1 MNEVN
6 GLSFKREYGETFNN
20 SGDSD
25 CLYFTNKVLIWLKKY
40 SNPRQEFVC
49 HVLDGNHVDCG
60 TGAVGIYVSQNK
72 TMYFSSAIPASLG
85 GWLSTDE
92 YTFVTIFDYKLN
104 RPTSEL
110 RVRGIKKSVFATSPS
125 ALSHVYRPI
134 PYVCETAAILKT
146 EFNRSGMNDSS
157 AQALPAAK

>member
-1 MNEVN
+1 MKTSLVLLTLLAVVSRAFAQESMNEVN

-92 YTFVTIFDYKLN
+92 YTFVTIFDYMLGSSRN
-104 RPTSEL
+104 
-110 RVRGIKKSVFATSPS
+110 SV
-125 ALSHVYRPI
+125 
-134 PYVCETAAILKT
+134 
-146 EFNRSGMNDSS
+146 
-157 AQALPAAK
+157 